1 MQHSS
6 AHIKSDK
13 LMDSFVEQLGAYAP
27 LVINAAK
34 ALAFLIFGFIASGIV
49 SRFIKKRVLKSE
61 IIDNTLGTFFASI
74 VRYIILTI
82 VIITV
87 LQLFGIQAT
96 SLIAVLGA
104 ASLAIGLALQGTLS
118 DIAAGVMLIIFRPY
132 KVDQYV
138 DIGGTSGTVKELSII
153 STELVTP
160 DNVAIVIPNSKAWG
174 SIITN
179 YSAHDTRRLDL
190 RFGIDYADDV
200 DRAMAIIR
208 DVLAQDSR
216 AHKEPEAWIKLVNL
230 GDSSVDIGVRVWCN
244 ASDYWELKFS
254 TLKAVKQAFDDG
266 GINIPYPHQ
275 VIVKRSSS

>member
-1 MQHSS
+1 
-6 AHIKSDK
+6 
-13 LMDSFVEQLGAYAP
+13 MDSIVEQLGAYAP

-34 ALAFLIFGFIASGIV
+34 ALAFLIFGFIASGII
-49 SRFIKKRVLKSE
+49 SRFIKQRVLKSE

-160 DNVAIVIPNSKAWG
+160 DNVAIVMPNSKAWG

-190 RFGIDYADDV
+190 GFGIDYADDV

-208 DVLAQDSR
+208 EVLEQDSR
-216 AHKEPEAWIKLVNL
+216 VQKEPEAWIKLVNL
-230 GDSSVDIGVRVWCN
+230 GDSSVDIGVRVWCK

-254 TLKAVKQAFDDG
+254 TLKAVKLAFDDG

-275 VIVKRSSS
+275 VIVQRSSN